1 MNTAKTILLSAGGT
15 GGHLFPAEALSH
27 ELMARGWT
35 VHLATDERA
44 NRYAGEFPATA
55 VHAVASAT
63 FGDKNPIALARSF
76 WRIWQ
81 GVRQASAL
89 IAKIKPAAVVGFGGY
104 PTLPPLYAATRRSI
118 PTLIHEQN
126 AVMGRANKALAKRVT
141 AIAGGF
147 LPEGQGADWAKT
159 VVTGNPVRPAVLE
172 ASRTIYR
179 PSGKREP
186 FRLLVFGGSQGALFF
201 SEAMPAAVAALPEQ
215 LRGRLHITQQARPED
230 QGAVID
236 AYNQLNIPA
245 EVSPFFGDMAQ
256 RIASAHLVICR
267 SGASMKMPQTI
278 GLVHFIGIGGIGMSG
293 IAEVLHNL
301 GYRCRARTRP
311 TSANV
316 QRLRDKGIECFVGHR
331 RRTSAMREVVVVSTA
346 IKRSNPELMAAREK
360 LLPVVRRAEM
370 LAELMRFKLRRYRRH
385 AWQDH
390 DDLHGRD
397 AARSRRARSDRHQW
411 RHHQCLRHQCPHGR
425 GRMDGGRG
433 RRERRHF
440 LKLPADVA
448 IVTNIDPEH
457 LDHYGTFDRVR
468 EAFRQFVE
476 NVPFYGFGVM
486 CTDHPEVQ
494 ALVAADRGPPVI
506 TYGANPQADVRF
518 INHRMEG
525 ATSRFD
531 V

>member
-267 SGASMKMPQTI
+267 SGASTVSEVSAI
-278 GLVHFIGIGGIGMSG
+278 GRPALLVPYPYALDHDQAANAAALAAAGG
-293 IAEVLHNL
+293 AEVHVQSTLSTDRLVELLTGFMND
-301 GYRCRARTRP
+301 P
-311 TSANV
+311 TK
-316 QRLRDKGIECFVGHR
+316 L
-331 RRTSAMREVVVVSTA
+331 TA
-346 IKRSNPELMAAREK
+346 MAAAAK
-360 LLPVVRRAEM
+360 SAGKP
-370 LAELMRFKLRRYRRH
+370 
-385 AWQDH
+385 
-390 DDLHGRD
+390 D
-397 AARSRRARSDRHQW
+397 AAR
-411 RHHQCLRHQCPHGR
+411 L
-425 GRMDGGRG
+425 
-433 RRERRHF
+433 
-440 LKLPADVA
+440 LADLTEAIASGKTVA
-448 IVTNIDPEH
+448 EYRKEMP
-457 LDHYGTFDRVR
+457 R
-468 EAFRQFVE
+468 
-476 NVPFYGFGVM
+476 
-486 CTDHPEVQ
+486 
-494 ALVAADRGPPVI
+494 
-506 TYGANPQADVRF
+506 
-518 INHRMEG
+518 
-525 ATSRFD
+525 
-531 V
+531 